1 MIDEPSLDWAE
12 GAAVPAEGA
21 TLVVMLTGWIDAT
34 GAAAATMRAIA
45 DEIHA
50 EVVAVFDHDTY
61 IDFRA
66 RRPLMQVR
74 EGLNTMLESEHITL
88 SVGTDQAG
96 HDLLLLRGPEPDMAW
111 NRFCSIMGNVA
122 STLRIGQMIGLGAYP
137 FTTPHTRPSRLSIT
151 SPSPDVLAAVPMLR
165 SSVDVPAGAVSM
177 LEHTLH
183 GLDIPS
189 MTLWAQVPHYVSNGS
204 YPPASVAL
212 IDALRQASDIIVDA
226 TDLRQAAVDSHNRLD
241 ELVSA
246 NPEHLR
252 LLRQLEQ
259 LHDQTA
265 DTDESG
271 VGTAGGPG
279 LEWASGDEIADEL
292 ERFLRDQQ

>member
-1 MIDEPSLDWAE
+1 MIDDPSLRWADD
-12 GAAVPAEGA
+12 AAPPAEGA
-21 TLVVMLTGWIDAT
+21 TLVVMLTGWIDAA
-34 GAAAATMRAIA
+34 GAASATITAIG
-45 DEIHA
+45 EETRA

-74 EGLNTMLESEHITL
+74 EGLNSVLESDHITL
-88 SVGTDQAG
+88 SAGTDQAG
-96 HDLLLLRGPEPDMAW
+96 HPLLLLRGPEPDMAW
-111 NRFCSIMGNVA
+111 NRFCSIIGEVA
-122 STLRIGQMIGLGAYP
+122 DTLRVSKMIGLGAYP

-151 SPSPDVLAAVPMLR
+151 SPSVDVLAAVPLLR

-183 GLDIPS
+183 GLGIPA
-189 MTLWAQVPHYVSNGS
+189 MTLWAQVPHYVANGS

-212 IDALRQASDIIVDA
+212 VDALRQVADIIVDA
-226 TDLRQAAVDSHNRLD
+226 TDLRQAAIDARSRLD

-265 DTDESG
+265 DTAESG
-271 VGTAGGPG
+271 IDAIGGPS

-292 ERFLRDQQ
+292 ERFLRDQH